1 MGSFPRKNSST
12 PLVKEVPQS
21 PVVLIRPRML
31 TMSCN
36 PDQRELRRQANA
48 IAAQMLR
55 LANDCRPEWQR
66 RLAVC
71 RRRHAELARKLEVWP
86 SEPGKPRKEP
96 SNVHRRVR
104 KFNQTIQEADHDEH
118 RASQR
123 QKTKFA
129 HQLTNDFFRGNAC
142 KSQL

>member
-1 MGSFPRKNSST
+1 MGVVDPTTMSFPKKSSST
-12 PLVKEVPQS
+12 SLQEVPQS

-48 IAAQMLR
+48 IAAQMLQ

-71 RRRHAELARKLEVWP
+71 RRRHAELARKLEGGP
-86 SEPGKPRKEP
+86 SKPGKPLTKP
-96 SNVHRRVR
+96 CTVHRRVR
-104 KFNQTIQEADHDEH
+104 KFNQTIKKAD
-118 RASQR
+118 
-123 QKTKFA
+123 
-129 HQLTNDFFRGNAC
+129 
-142 KSQL
+142 